1 MSSITV
7 FRQILIKELITEGSK
22 SNTTKQINKEI
33 NNVMDELKKFEDN
46 KTKALTEASL
56 RGSDQNQLDRFRQQ
70 FENNSS
76 SYHLQRDEL
85 LQKLEAVSQF
95 KIGEEIVLA
104 SVEGPYELQIG
115 QTLQEATVA
124 EIIIKDGIVVEIRNC

>member
-1 MSSITV
+1 MSSITI

-22 SNTTKQINKEI
+22 SNATKQINKEI

-56 RGSDQNQLDRFRQQ
+56 RGANQNQMDSFRQQ
-70 FENNSS
+70 FENDSS
-76 SYHLQRDEL
+76 RYHLQRDEL

-104 SVEGPYELQIG
+104 SIEGPYELQIG
-115 QTLQEATVA
+115 QTLQEATAA
-124 EIIIKDGIVVEIRNC
+124 EIIIKDGVVVEIRNS